1 MLKIELDA
9 QDCQLQTRTFE
20 GKDGK
25 PPRTIYWQVGYMYTG
40 GRYPVQVQ
48 IPLAEGVPA
57 YPAGQYFM
65 HPCSFQAN
73 KFNKPEI
80 NPFEVVLAPISQIN
94 SYIPQDSFLNE
105 SSEQTKPSGIKV
117 SN

>member
-9 QDCQLQTRTFE
+9 QNCQLQKRTFE

-25 PPRTIYWQVGYMYTG
+25 PARTIYWQVGYMYTG
-40 GRYPVQVQ
+40 GRYPVEVQ
-48 IPLAEGVPA
+48 LPLAEGVPA
-57 YPAGQYFM
+57 YPAGIYFM

-80 NPFEVVLAPISQIN
+80 NPFEVTLAPWSEL
-94 SYIPQDSFLNE
+94 DSLLGRK
-105 SSEQTKPSGIKV
+105 SA
-117 SN
+117 